1 MSPDD
6 WITVTGAVSASLVI
20 LGVAIE
26 QWGKY
31 PAKKENAQFYKEVF
45 LERDRLRQIFYEKN
59 KENSESKKERDSRI
73 NAETNVICNSWFG
86 ELRGD
91 DIDDG
96 VSRRKSRT
104 KSKEK
109 LVRQSETVFKLTED
123 IQEFTAC
130 STCPDCGQTAFHF
143 INSSDQNSKIMRECI
158 SCKKVWLQL
167 K

>member
-1 MSPDD
+1 MTPDD

-86 ELRGD
+86 ELCGD
-91 DIDDG
+91 DTDDG